1 MGITKQ
7 CRVCKATFTTRSNK
21 SATWEVKCHQCYSNH
36 KRTQFETRQGEQI
49 TNTEASIRKDMKK
62 LEAKVSDID
71 ILISAEISNQILN
84 MSNLDI
90 FEKINESVNQRID
103 SYIARVEEEN
113 LKFREKMTKH
123 IVTLNNKIVKIM
135 KEMNK

>member
-7 CRVCKATFTTRSNK
+7 CRICKAAFTTRSNK
-21 SATWEVKCHQCYSNH
+21 SAVWEVKCHECYTNH
-36 KRTQFETRQGEQI
+36 KRTHVETRHREQI
-49 TNTEASIRKDMKK
+49 TNNEASLRKDMKK

-71 ILISAEISNQILN
+71 VLVSAEVSNQIIN

-113 LKFREKMTKH
+113 LKFREKMQKH
-123 IVTLNNKIVKIM
+123 IVALNNKIVKIM
-135 KEMNK
+135 KEMK